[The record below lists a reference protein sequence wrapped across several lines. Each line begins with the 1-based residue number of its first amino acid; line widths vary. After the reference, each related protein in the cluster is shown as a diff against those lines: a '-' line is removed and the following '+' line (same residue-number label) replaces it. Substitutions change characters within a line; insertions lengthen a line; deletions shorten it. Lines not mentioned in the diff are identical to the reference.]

1 MGSPLEIA
9 LFMYLTIT
17 SRISQKQKKKFWQGF
32 PLEEGF
38 LNHLPQLTCTRIC
51 SLLSEI
57 QTTKDTVK
65 SIFHSSSLIITTCFS
80 KTLGGIEPWTLG
92 FPSQGLSELGYPKN
106 GVPPLAPLISEPDR
120 WCLSWLSSR
129 KWCLNQLS
137 FLLCLFYA
145 SFLPLLCLFY
155 ASFIILI

>member
-1 MGSPLEIA
+1 MGSPLENA

-17 SRISQKQKKKFWQGF
+17 SRISQKLKKKFWQGF

-65 SIFHSSSLIITTCFS
+65 SIFHSSSLIITTWFFQNF
-80 KTLGGIEPWTLG
+80 GRNWTLD
-92 FPSQGLSELGYPKN
+92 PWIHKLVLSELGYPKN
-106 GVPPLAPLISEPDR
+106 GVPPPAPSISEPDR